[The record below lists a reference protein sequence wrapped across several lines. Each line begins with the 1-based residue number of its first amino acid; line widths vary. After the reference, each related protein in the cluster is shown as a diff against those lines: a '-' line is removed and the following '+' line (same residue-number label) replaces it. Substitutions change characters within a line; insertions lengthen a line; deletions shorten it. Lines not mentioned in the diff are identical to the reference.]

1 MATESASN
9 VDETSTPNA
18 TSNVDETSTPNDAKS
33 TSKPLVSAS
42 FAKLSAD
49 KKGSDEISL
58 NHNERVSLV
67 TKNSKEN
74 SSRSKVSSSAP
85 KNTTDSTKQKDEAT
99 KNQTTKTCF
108 SLLLLSVVAG
118 NKGAYA
124 ADDDDYKYY
133 IVQWKDRPYQAER
146 DEIIVIGNYEFP
158 VCEGDWL
165 CRGVWLE
172 KLIGGK
178 NWHTM
183 TKNHDECVVRL
194 DTVLDAK
201 LNMIEHHETLN
212 PFKPGMNKEAIAIA
226 KQRGAY
232 RMTDEDHKRLIKEW
246 HKRDKQ
252 EKERMK
258 NKKVGTTMHVRR
270 MQIHSLYPHTI
281 SILSNVTE
289 RLKRRQRRERYV
301 FMPICLLLMLEQLCM
316 CEECRFSLSSHH
328 IYPIQCDGKTEK
340 ETKKRKVCFHAHMS
354 FAYVGTTVHV
364 RRMQILF
371 ILTPYLSYP
380 M

>member
-49 KKGSDEISL
+49 KKGSNETSL
-58 NHNERVSLV
+58 NHKERESLV
-67 TKNSKEN
+67 TKKSKEI
-74 SSRSKVSSSAP
+74 SSLSKVSSSAP
-85 KNTTDSTKQKDEAT
+85 KNTTDSTKQKDDAT
-99 KNQTTKTCF
+99 KNQTTKTCIDHVGK
-108 SLLLLSVVAG
+108 SVVAG
-118 NKGAYA
+118 NKGAYM
-124 ADDDDYKYY
+124 ADDNNYKYY

-146 DEIIVIGNYEFP
+146 DEIIVIGNNEFP
-158 VCEGDWL
+158 VYEGDWL

-183 TKNHDECVVRL
+183 TENYDECVVRL

-201 LNMIEHHETLN
+201 LNMIEHNDTLN
-212 PFKPGMNKEAIAIA
+212 PFKPGMNKAAIAIA
-226 KQRGAY
+226 EQRGAY
-232 RMTDEDHKRLIKEW
+232 RMTDEDHKRLIEEW

-258 NKKVGTTMHVRR
+258 NKKVRHCACAKNAD
-270 MQIHSLYPHTI
+270 SLYPHTI

-301 FMPICLLLMLEQLCM
+301 FMPISLLLMLEQLCM

-328 IYPIQCDGKTEK
+328 IY
-340 ETKKRKVCFHAHMS
+340 
-354 FAYVGTTVHV
+354 
-364 RRMQILF
+364 
-371 ILTPYLSYP
+371 LSYP
-380 M
+380 NVT